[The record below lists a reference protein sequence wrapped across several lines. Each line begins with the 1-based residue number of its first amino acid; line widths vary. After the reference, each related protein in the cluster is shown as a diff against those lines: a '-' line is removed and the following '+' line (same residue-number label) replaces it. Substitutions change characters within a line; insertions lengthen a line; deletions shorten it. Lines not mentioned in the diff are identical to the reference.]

1 MRWTILADTSNKV
14 MPDELMAKLTS
25 LCSSEGIRIVEVVSD
40 RKAVPDEFDIARM
53 RPTKG

>member
-1 MRWTILADTSNKV
+1 MRWTILADTSNKM

-25 LCSSEGIRIVEVVSD
+25 LCTSEGIRIVEVVSE
-40 RKAVPDEFDIARM
+40 RRPKLDEFTASKI